1 VVVCS
6 RKITDEELVALA
18 RKGHTAAFDMLAS
31 RYQEKVYRLARR
43 LTRTQ
48 EDAEDVLQDA
58 FVKAYQ
64 SLPEFKGTS
73 GFYTWLYRITLNLA
87 LMKIRRER
95 GRFVSMD
102 EPIETE
108 RGTLTRDFPDA
119 GPDPLSVL
127 IEKERNHLL
136 DKAINQLSPTSRAVF
151 VLRHIEGLSTE
162 DTGRILNL
170 SPSATKSKLHRAR
183 LVLEKTLRA
192 ELGYLTK
199 ARPAARAAL
208 RRSGRLAASPR
219 SSSPAAINSPA

>member
-1 VVVCS
+1 VVVCN

-18 RKGHTAAFDMLAS
+18 RRGHSGAFDMLVS
-31 RYQEKVYRLARR
+31 RYQEKIYRLARR

-48 EDAEDVLQDA
+48 EDAEDVLQEA

-64 SLPEFKGTS
+64 SLAEFRGTS
-73 GFYTWLYRITLNLA
+73 GFYTWIYRITLNLA

-108 RGTLTRDFPDA
+108 RGALTRDFADA
-119 GPDPLSVL
+119 GPDPLSGL

-151 VLRHIEGLSTE
+151 VLRHVEGLSTE

-192 ELGYLTK
+192 ELGYLKK

-208 RRSGRLAASPR
+208 RRSGRSAASPR
-219 SSSPAAINSPA
+219 SSSPAAINSPV